1 MTDIVE
7 MLKKRDCKSLLDAYD
22 VMEEAADEIERLRK
36 ALVYE
41 ENRFFRVG
49 THDPKCYTWG
59 PSHYDCAMR
68 EIEQLRQRELVLRA
82 ALIQISQQ
90 DYGALRPNKCVHDRY
105 YYEPCIDCASDVAM
119 RGLVEAYDSGETE

>member
-7 MLKKRDCKSLLDAYD
+7 RLKKKDCKTLLDAYD
-22 VMEEAADEIERLRK
+22 AMEEAADEIER
-36 ALVYE
+36 
-41 ENRFFRVG
+41 
-49 THDPKCYTWG
+49 
-59 PSHYDCAMR
+59 
-68 EIEQLRQRELVLRA
+68 LRQRELVLRA

-105 YYEPCIDCASDVAM
+105 YYEQCIDCASDVAM